1 MSYIYLPE
9 NEMEL
14 KTVEYDEQQFLQD
27 REREIQATAE
37 NVIKVNT
44 IFSDLAKL
52 VANQQE
58 NIDDI
63 ESNIND
69 SLSKTEEG
77 VNQLT
82 IAKRHQKMR
91 NNCFLYVLCIA
102 IFFLFMIVLYIFL
115 V

>member
-1 MSYIYLPE
+1 MSYIYLP
-9 NEMEL
+9 EMEL

-58 NIDDI
+58 NI
-63 ESNIND
+63 E
-69 SLSKTEEG
+69 
-77 VNQLT
+77 
-82 IAKRHQKMR
+82 
-91 NNCFLYVLCIA
+91 
-102 IFFLFMIVLYIFL
+102 
-115 V
+115 